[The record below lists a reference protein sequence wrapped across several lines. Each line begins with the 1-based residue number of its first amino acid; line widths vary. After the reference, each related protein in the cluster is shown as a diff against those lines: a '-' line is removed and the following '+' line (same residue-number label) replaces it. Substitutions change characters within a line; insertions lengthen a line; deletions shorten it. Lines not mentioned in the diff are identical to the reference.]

1 MIFRFF
7 LIISLSLGFSV
18 QAFAQK
24 EKMDTSYVFSQTDKL
39 LTRFYFSKKYT
50 DFRVRNPNTDRSLRY
65 MPNSGLNVGIGATY
79 QKFTLNIAVPLGI
92 LNPDRRD
99 DFPKYLDLQ
108 THFYP
113 THWIID
119 LFGQFYNGYT
129 ISDFSGKDVSY
140 LREDMKVRKLGLL
153 ASYVFNGQK
162 ISIDA
167 AMHNSFIQK
176 RSAFSTLVGFEAYT
190 VRVEGDSLIFPVEA
204 DYANNFKKADYLHF
218 GPNAG
223 FVGTLVFGKGFFLT
237 GALIGNVGGGYSR
250 WDKDK
255 ETVTWQVI
263 PGYSARGYAGYNN
276 KKFSINV
283 NYVYKHLNLA
293 SEFDLNQSVNTG
305 NYRLN
310 FVYKFDVSDKFKR
323 TFDKFNPINLLGLGL
338 K

>member
-1 MIFRFF
+1 MIFRCFF
-7 LIISLSLGFSV
+7 IICLSFGGIA

-24 EKMDTSYVFSQTDKL
+24 AEMDTSYVFSQTDKL

-50 DFRVRNPNTDRSLRY
+50 DFRVNNPDSDKSLRY

-79 QKFTLNIAVPLGI
+79 QKITLNIAFPLSI

-99 DFPKYLDLQ
+99 NFPRYLDLQ
-108 THFYP
+108 SHFYP

-129 ISDFSGKDVSY
+129 ISDYSGKNVSY
-140 LREDMKVRKLGLL
+140 LREDMTVKKLGLL

-176 RSAFSTLVGFEAYT
+176 RSAFSPLIGFEAYS
-190 VRVEGDSLIFPVEA
+190 VRVEGDSVIFPVEEN
-204 DYANNFKKADYLHF
+204 YSNNFQKADYLHF

-237 GALIGNVGGGYSR
+237 GALIGNLGAGYSR
-250 WDKDK
+250 WDKEV
-255 ETVTWQVI
+255 ETRVWQAI
-263 PGYSARGYAGYNN
+263 PGYSARGYAGFNN
-276 KKFSINV
+276 RKFSINV

-293 SEFDLNQSVNTG
+293 NQFDWNNSANTG

-310 FVYKFDVSDKFKR
+310 FVYKFDVSPKFKK
-323 TFDKFNPINLLGLGL
+323 TFDKFNPINILGLGL